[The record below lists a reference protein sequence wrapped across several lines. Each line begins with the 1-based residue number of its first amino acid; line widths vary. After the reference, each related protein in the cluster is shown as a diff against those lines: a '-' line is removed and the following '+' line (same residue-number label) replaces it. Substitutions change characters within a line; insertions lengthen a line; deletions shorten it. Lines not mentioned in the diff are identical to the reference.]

1 MLFIKH
7 FMTLNTLY
15 QRILRNK
22 LGIFLMV
29 LIGAV
34 IAMFATFMLDM
45 EYRTTSRYIVIQETR
60 FTDAFTQAKSA
71 EYLAGI
77 LSTVVTTDSFREAVF
92 TGFPYTRNF
101 FPENESE
108 LRKDWDTSI
117 EVTPVRDTGIMSI
130 SVYSMV
136 PADSEAVV
144 YAVGD
149 TLSKKVKDYLGIS
162 APVLLVQ
169 IDGPL
174 TSEYPVRPNFASN
187 VFSGALIGLVVG
199 GVIFG
204 FKRER
209 VRVARPARPV
219 VLKKAYSK
227 VPASI
232 AISKPRAAVPTFKPV
247 MRTAA

>member
-1 MLFIKH
+1 
-7 FMTLNTLY
+7 MTLNTLY

-34 IAMFATFMLDM
+34 LAMFGTFMLDM

-108 LRKDWDTSI
+108 LRKEWDTSI

-199 GVIFG
+199 SIVFG
-204 FKRER
+204 LKRER
-209 VRVARPARPV
+209 VHVARQATRPVQKV
-219 VLKKAYSK
+219 VLKKTYTPVPVK
-227 VPASI
+227 VGKNPTTM
-232 AISKPRAAVPTFKPV
+232 AAFKPAL
-247 MRTAA
+247 RTSA